1 MSFSSQRGSYPY
13 SRLRRSRSTD
23 FSRRLV
29 REHALST
36 DDLIL
41 PLFVVEGTEQRQP
54 VASMPGVERLS
65 IDLLVAEAQLAASL
79 CIPAVALFP
88 VIPAEK
94 KSLLAEEAYNPEGLA
109 QRAVRAIKAAV
120 PALGVITD
128 IALDP
133 FTTHGQDGIIDPESG
148 YVLNDI
154 TVEAL
159 TM

>member
-65 IDLLVAEAQLAASL
+65 ID
-79 CIPAVALFP
+79 
-88 VIPAEK
+88 
-94 KSLLAEEAYNPEGLA
+94 YWW
-109 QRAVRAIKAAV
+109 QRHNWPPLSAFL
-120 PALGVITD
+120 PWHFS
-128 IALDP
+128 P
-133 FTTHGQDGIIDPESG
+133 
-148 YVLNDI
+148 
-154 TVEAL
+154 
-159 TM
+159 